1 MFDLLVQILPL
12 GIGAALT
19 PSLLA
24 LQILT
29 TGTSPWRAKATA
41 VLLGASSA
49 FAIAMMALLVGFAQ
63 LPARAPGRNV
73 TAGVVWC
80 VAGLLLVAIAVW
92 LSWPHPHLAERLERS
107 ISQRVDRASVRT
119 FFVLAFAL
127 SVKDVSSFVL
137 LVPAIH
143 DIAVAPLLWP
153 EQALAV
159 VLVLMLALSPVIVP
173 PVVRM
178 VGGHRADRALDD
190 VYRFTMTHQLQIG
203 AVVATVFAVYLLA
216 IGTGPNGLAWR

>member
-1 MFDLLVQILPL
+1 MRIIPL

-41 VLLGASSA
+41 VVLGASSA
-49 FAIAMMALLVGFAQ
+49 FGIAMAALLVGFAQ
-63 LPARAPGRNV
+63 LPTRAPGRDV

-80 VAGLLLVAIAVW
+80 LAGVALLVITAW
-92 LSWPHPHLAERLERS
+92 LVWPHPHLAERLEAS
-107 ISQRVDRASVRT
+107 ISKRVEHASVRA

-137 LVPAIH
+137 LVPAFH
-143 DIAVAPLLWP
+143 DVAVAPLAWA
-153 EQALAV
+153 ERAIAAV
-159 VLVLMLALSPVIVP
+159 VVLALALSPVLAPPIV
-173 PVVRM
+173 RLL
-178 VGGHRADRALDD
+178 GGRRADRALDA

-203 AVVATVFAVYLLA
+203 AVVAMALAVYLLV
-216 IGTGPNGLAWR
+216 IGTGPTGLALR